1 MADRNINTHTEAT
14 IENLWCPYREAY
26 TPSQGNKTCIAS
38 ICAMWKWSTNP
49 ASSEE
54 NIKAE
59 RRRADN
65 AVKETEALR
74 DDAAVKEAAIDKIKE
89 DFEKYKKD
97 NQAEGYCG
105 LTR

>member
-1 MADRNINTHTEAT
+1 M
-14 IENLWCPYREAY
+14 
-26 TPSQGNKTCIAS
+26 
-38 ICAMWKWSTNP
+38 
-49 ASSEE
+49 
-54 NIKAE
+54 
-59 RRRADN
+59 
-65 AVKETEALR
+65 KETEALR

>member
-1 MADRNINTHTEAT
+1 MPDYNINTHPEAVMKKKRCVF
-14 IENLWCPYREAY
+14 LSGDCW
-26 TPSQGNKTCIAS
+26 AS
-38 ICAMWKWSTNP
+38 ECAHWKWSTNP